1 MTFSR
6 NPDKCCVRL
15 GDDLIIRNLA
25 MIGGLGNNLANCR
38 LIESA
43 DNLDPALSVVLEVDF
58 TGYPSGCCRRGCD
71 VWPTG

>member
-1 MTFSR
+1 
-6 NPDKCCVRL
+6 
-15 GDDLIIRNLA
+15 